1 MPRRTVRTT
10 VCSGMRLAVLAVFAC
25 AAAWNAAGETR
36 GSVTITSQALDISGP
51 EGILVKPA
59 PIRCRLG
66 DDPQWKEPGFNDEDW
81 DRADIFKYPLDNPR
95 AVPPFP
101 PVWFRFDL
109 HFSPDLIGR
118 PVAFTSLSSH
128 EPDTQVFLNGT
139 RVANLQFIDPTTGET
154 PRCIVPF
161 QADCLVAVRWNP
173 EKWRLERA
181 LGREKEE
188 ARFIFSI
195 RDYEAALQKQ
205 ERLAVNDHAYA
216 LHRIV
221 LIGVFIVF
229 FLFHF
234 ALYAHYPL
242 RRENIYYGMTALLCI
257 LALTSLHVSEV
268 YRYSGPI
275 WYWSYAVFFL
285 GIMPFSM
292 ISGAALLQLL
302 LTGRAGRTLPLYL
315 TAGVLMQIAH
325 IQTPWVSNTA
335 MQCFPLVVVPELAWR
350 VWLRHRRGG
359 LPFSWMVVGALLLV
373 CVILSALG
381 SALGLDS
388 DSGFIRYAAWYFFAF
403 FLQIVAVAFAR
414 EYARDKKHLEART
427 VELAAEIAE
436 RERAE
441 EAFQGI
447 SRRLLDVRD
456 EEQRRMAREL
466 HDSVAQDL
474 AAMVMMIG
482 QIEDDLPEKSP
493 EQAKILEGTLD
504 LANKC
509 AQEVRTLSYL
519 LHPPL
524 LDQLGLIPALRAYVD
539 GFTKRSGIRVTVE
552 VKPDFARMPA
562 DVELTL
568 FRIVQECLGNIHRHS
583 HSVTARVTLGQSAGT
598 VLLKVRDEGRG
609 IPEATL
615 AAIQQHRSCGG
626 GGVGVAGM
634 QERLHLLKGTFH
646 IESGPGG
653 TTVHAAVPLGNNNS

>member
-1 MPRRTVRTT
+1 MSKNGMCVAAGG
-10 VCSGMRLAVLAVFAC
+10 GMRFAVLVAFAC
-25 AAAWNAAGETR
+25 AAAWNAAGESR
-36 GSVTITSQALDISGP
+36 GSATITSQALEVSGP
-51 EGILVKPA
+51 DGVPVKA
-59 PIRCRLG
+59 SPIRYRLG
-66 DDPQWKEPGFNDEDW
+66 DDPQWKESGFNDEDW

-109 HFSPDLIGR
+109 HFAPDLIGR
-118 PVAFTSLSSH
+118 PVVFISTRFY
-128 EPDTQVFLNGT
+128 EPDVQVFLNGI
-139 RVANLQFIDPTTGET
+139 RVADLQFIDPTTGKM
-154 PRCIVPF
+154 PRCFVPL
-161 QADCLVAVRWNP
+161 QTDYVVALRWNP
-173 EKWRLERA
+173 EKLRVDRA

-188 ARFIFSI
+188 VKCIPSI
-195 RDYEAALQKQ
+195 GDYEAALQKQ
-205 ERLAVNDHAYA
+205 ERLASHDHAYA

-221 LIGVFIVF
+221 LIGAFVVF

-242 RRENIYYGMTALLCI
+242 RRENVYYGMTALLCM
-257 LALTSLHVSEV
+257 LALASLHVSEI

-285 GIMPFSM
+285 GIMPLSM

-302 LTGRAGRTLPLYL
+302 LTGRVRRTLPVYL
-315 TAGVLMQIAH
+315 AAGILLQIAH
-325 IQTPWVSNTA
+325 IQTPWVSNTM
-335 MQCFPLVVVPELAWR
+335 MQCFPLVVLPELVWVA
-350 VWLRHRRGG
+350 WLRQRRRH
-359 LPFSWMVVGALLLV
+359 LPPSWMVVGALLLV
-373 CVILSALG
+373 CVVLNAIGA
-381 SALGLDS
+381 ALGLDS

-403 FLQIVAVAFAR
+403 FLQIVGVAFAR

-427 VELAAEIAE
+427 VELAGEIAE
-436 RERAE
+436 RERAQ

-456 EEQRRMAREL
+456 EERRRMAREL

-482 QIEDDLPEKSP
+482 QIEDGLPEKSP
-493 EQAKILEGTLD
+493 QQAKTLETTLD

-562 DVELTL
+562 EVELTL

-583 HSVTARVTLGQSAGT
+583 RSATAQVTLEQCT
-598 VLLKVRDEGRG
+598 DEVLLRVRDEGTG
-609 IPEATL
+609 IPHDTL
-615 AAIQQHRSCGG
+615 TAIEQHRSCGG
-626 GGVGVAGM
+626 VGIAGM
-634 QERLHLLKGTFH
+634 QERLHLLKGAFLV
-646 IESGPGG
+646 ESGPGG
-653 TTVHAAVPLGNNNS
+653 TTVQAVIPLENSNG

>member
-1 MPRRTVRTT
+1 MFRKA
-10 VCSGMRLAVLAVFAC
+10 VCTAASSGMRFAVLVVFAC
-25 AAAWNAAGETR
+25 ATAWTAVGEAR
-36 GSVTITSQALDISGP
+36 GSVTITSQALDVSEP
-51 EGILVKPA
+51 DGILVKPA
-59 PIRCRLG
+59 PIRYRLG

-81 DRADIFKYPLDNPR
+81 DRADIFKYPLDSPR

-101 PVWFRFDL
+101 PIWFRFDL
-109 HFSPDLIGR
+109 HFTPDLIGR
-118 PVAFTSLSSH
+118 PVVLTSIH
-128 EPDTQVFLNGT
+128 FYEPDAQVFLNGT
-139 RVANLQFIDPTTGET
+139 RVADLQFIDPTTGKT

-161 QADCLVAVRWNP
+161 QADCVVALRWNP
-173 EKWRLERA
+173 EKWRVERA

-188 ARFIFSI
+188 VIKCILSI
-195 RDYEAALQKQ
+195 RDYEAALRKQ

-221 LIGVFIVF
+221 LIGAFIVF

-242 RRENIYYGMTALLCI
+242 RRENIYYGMTALLCL
-257 LALTSLHVSEV
+257 LALTSLHVSEA

-285 GIMPFSM
+285 GIMPFSVM
-292 ISGAALLQLL
+292 SGAALLQLL
-302 LTGRAGRTLPLYL
+302 LTGRVGRALPVYL
-315 TAGVLMQIAH
+315 TVGILLQIAH

-335 MQCFPLVVVPELAWR
+335 MQCFPLVVVPELAWS
-350 VWLRHRRGG
+350 VWLRHRQKG
-359 LPFSWMVVGALLLV
+359 LPFGWMVVGALLLV
-373 CVILSALG
+373 CVVLSALG
-381 SALGLDS
+381 AALGVDS
-388 DSGFIRYAAWYFFAF
+388 NSGFIRYAAWYFFAF

-427 VELAAEIAE
+427 VELAGEIAE
-436 RERAE
+436 RRRAE

-456 EEQRRMAREL
+456 EERRRMAREL

-482 QIEDDLPEKSP
+482 QIEDGLPGKSP
-493 EQAKILEGTLD
+493 EQVKALESTLD

-524 LDQLGLIPALRAYVD
+524 LDQLGLVPALRAYVD
-539 GFTKRSGIRVTVE
+539 GFTKRSGIRVAMEVE
-552 VKPDFARMPA
+552 PDFARMPA

-583 HSVTARVTLGQSAGT
+583 HSASARVTLGQSADT
-598 VLLKVRDEGRG
+598 VLLEVRDEGDG
-609 IPEATL
+609 IPQDTL
-615 AAIQQHRSCGG
+615 AAIQQHRSC

-646 IESGPGG
+646 VESGPGG
-653 TTVHAAVPLGNNNS
+653 TMVQAAVPLGNTRS

>member
-1 MPRRTVRTT
+1 MFKNGT
-10 VCSGMRLAVLAVFAC
+10 CMAAGGGMRFAVLVVFAC

-36 GSVTITSQALDISGP
+36 GSATITSQVLDVSGP
-51 EGILVKPA
+51 DGIFIKPA
-59 PIRCRLG
+59 PIRYRLG

-81 DRADIFKYPLDNPR
+81 DKADIFKYPLDSPR
-95 AVPPFP
+95 AVPPLP

-109 HFSPDLIGR
+109 HFAPDLIGR
-118 PVAFTSLSSH
+118 PVVLTSTRFY
-128 EPDTQVFLNGT
+128 EPDVQVFLNGI
-139 RVANLQFIDPTTGET
+139 RVADLQFIDPTTGKT
-154 PRCIVPF
+154 PRCFVPL
-161 QADCLVAVRWNP
+161 QTDYVVALRWNP
-173 EKWRLERA
+173 EKWRVDRA
-181 LGREKEE
+181 LGREKE
-188 ARFIFSI
+188 AVKCIPSI
-195 RDYEAALQKQ
+195 RDYEVVLRKQ

-221 LIGVFIVF
+221 LIGAFVVF

-242 RRENIYYGMTALLCI
+242 RRENIYYGTTALLCL
-257 LALTSLHVSEV
+257 LALTSLHVSEI

-285 GIMPFSM
+285 GIMPFSV

-302 LTGRAGRTLPLYL
+302 LTGRVGRTLPVYL

-335 MQCFPLVVVPELAWR
+335 MQCFPLVVVPELAWS

-373 CVILSALG
+373 CVVLSALG

-427 VELAAEIAE
+427 VELAGEIAE
-436 RERAE
+436 RARAE

-447 SRRLLDVRD
+447 SRRLLEVRD

-474 AAMVMMIG
+474 AAMVMMVG
-482 QIEDDLPEKSP
+482 QIEDSLPAKSP
-493 EQAKILEGTLD
+493 EQAKTLETTLD

-509 AQEVRTLSYL
+509 SQEVRTLSYL

-539 GFTKRSGIRVTVE
+539 GFTKRSGIRVAVE
-552 VKPDFARMPA
+552 VGHDFARMPA

-568 FRIVQECLGNIHRHS
+568 FRIVQECLGNIHRHA
-583 HSVTARVTLGQSAGT
+583 HCATAHIKLGQRIGT
-598 VLLKVRDEGRG
+598 VLLEVWDEGAG
-609 IPEATL
+609 IPQDTL
-615 AAIQQHRSCGG
+615 AAIQQHRSCE
-626 GGVGVAGM
+626 GVGIAGM
-634 QERLHLLKGTFH
+634 QERLHLLKGTFRL
-646 IESGPGG
+646 ESSSSG
-653 TTVHAAVPLGNNNS
+653 TMIQAAIPLG

>member
-1 MPRRTVRTT
+1 MFRNGARMTAGGGVRF
-10 VCSGMRLAVLAVFAC
+10 AVLAVFAC
-25 AAAWNAAGETR
+25 ALAWNAVGETR
-36 GSVTITSQALDISGP
+36 GGVTVSSQVLDVSEPTGVLI
-51 EGILVKPA
+51 EPA
-59 PIRCRLG
+59 SIRCRLG

-81 DRADIFKYPLDNPR
+81 DRTDIFNYPLDSPQ
-95 AVPPFP
+95 AVSPFP

-109 HFSPDLIGR
+109 HFAPDLIGR
-118 PVAFTSLSSH
+118 PVVFASYHFY
-128 EPDTQVFLNGT
+128 EPDIQVFLNGT
-139 RVANLQFIDPTTGET
+139 RVANLQFIDPTTGKM
-154 PRCIVPF
+154 PRCFVPL
-161 QADCLVAVRWNP
+161 QTDYVAVLRWNP
-173 EKWRLERA
+173 ENWRRDRA
-181 LGREKEE
+181 LDREKEE
-188 ARFIFSI
+188 LKFIPSI
-195 RDYEAALQKQ
+195 RDYEAVLRKL

-221 LIGVFIVF
+221 LIGAFVGF

-242 RRENIYYGMTALLCI
+242 RRENIYYGTTALLCL
-257 LALTSLHVSEV
+257 LALTSLHVSEI
-268 YRYSGPI
+268 YRYSGPV
-275 WYWSYAVFFL
+275 WHWSYVVLFL
-285 GIMPFSM
+285 GIMPFSV

-302 LTGRAGRTLPLYL
+302 LTGRVGRTLPVYL
-315 TAGVLMQIAH
+315 TAGILLQIAH
-325 IQTPWVSNTA
+325 VQTPWVSNTA
-335 MQCFPLVVVPELAWR
+335 MQCFPLVVVPELAWAA
-350 VWLRHRRGG
+350 WLRHRRGG

-373 CVILSALG
+373 AVVLNALG
-381 SALGLDS
+381 AALGLDS

-427 VELAAEIAE
+427 AELAGEIVE

-482 QIEDDLPEKSP
+482 QIEDGLPAKSP
-493 EQAKILEGTLD
+493 EQAKMLETTLG

-509 AQEVRTLSYL
+509 AQEVRTVSYL

-524 LDQLGLIPALRAYVD
+524 LDQLGLVPALRAYVD
-539 GFTKRSGIRVTVE
+539 GFARRSGIRVAME
-552 VKPDFARMPA
+552 AKPGFGRMPA
-562 DVELTL
+562 EVELTL

-583 HSVTARVTLGQSAGT
+583 HSATARVTLEQSADM
-598 VLLKVRDEGRG
+598 VLLKVRDEGTG
-609 IPEATL
+609 IPQDTL
-615 AAIQQHRSCGG
+615 AAMQQHRSC

-634 QERLHLLKGTFH
+634 QERLHLLKGMFRV
-646 IESGPGG
+646 ESGPGG
-653 TTVHAAVPLGNNNS
+653 TTVLATIPLGNHSS